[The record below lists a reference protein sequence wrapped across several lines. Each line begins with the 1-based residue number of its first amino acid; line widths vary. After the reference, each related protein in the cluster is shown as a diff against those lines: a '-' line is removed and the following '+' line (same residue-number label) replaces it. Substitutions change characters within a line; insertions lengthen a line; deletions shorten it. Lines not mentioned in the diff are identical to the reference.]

1 MSRLSVLVVAC
12 VLGLGA
18 RAQVNREIDRSEDLL
33 AVDSFDN
40 EVSFYILY
48 SLLQTFSTPNIFQI
62 IVARPSFKKV
72 KWIHTPL
79 LYFNIIL
86 QAPFRK
92 HSATRFGS
100 GRNQVITQDYIY
112 TISTISTP
120 GEHQGQVPQ
129 AGSRPLPRQAP
140 AQQDAR
146 RRELQLQVSVDSV
159 EFR

>member
-48 SLLQTFSTPNIFQI
+48 SLLQTFSTTNIFQI

-100 GRNQVITQDYIY
+100 GRNQVITQDHIQY
-112 TISTISTP
+112 
-120 GEHQGQVPQ
+120 
-129 AGSRPLPRQAP
+129 
-140 AQQDAR
+140 
-146 RRELQLQVSVDSV
+146 LQYLHQVSTRDRFRKRGPAPSPARLQRSKMHEDGSYSFRSV
-159 EFR
+159 

>member
-48 SLLQTFSTPNIFQI
+48 SLLQTFSTTNIFQI

-72 KWIHTPL
+72 K
-79 LYFNIIL
+79 
-86 QAPFRK
+86 
-92 HSATRFGS
+92 
-100 GRNQVITQDYIY
+100 
-112 TISTISTP
+112 
-120 GEHQGQVPQ
+120 
-129 AGSRPLPRQAP
+129 
-140 AQQDAR
+140 
-146 RRELQLQVSVDSV
+146 
-159 EFR
+159 